1 MNQERQPGAGTG
13 PAIKHVS
20 LREIFLLFFQIG
32 ALSFGGGLVAW
43 VYREVVERRKWLTET
58 EFLGGLTLAQVLP
71 GINMTNMAVYVGQRM
86 RGVAGASIAVTGLL
100 LVPFFAVIGLVSIYA
115 QIETNPTLQS
125 FMDGVATTAVGL
137 FMSVGIKSLR
147 NSVKEVLP
155 LAIMAAIVVM
165 VGILR
170 WPLIPVILGLAP
182 LSVAL
187 AWHKGADHA
196 R

>member
-1 MNQERQPGAGTG
+1 MNQEPQPRTEHQ
-13 PAIKHVS
+13 PATAQVS
-20 LREIFLLFFQIG
+20 LREIFFLFFQIG
-32 ALSFGGGLVAW
+32 ALSFGGGLIAW
-43 VYREVVERRKWLTET
+43 VYREVVERRKWLSET

-86 RGVAGASIAVTGLL
+86 RGLAGAAVGFGGLL

-147 NSVKEVLP
+147 TSANAVLP
-155 LAIMAAIVVM
+155 VAIMAAIVVM
-165 VGILR
+165 VGLLR

-187 AWHKGADHA
+187 AWRKGGPHA
-196 R
+196 

>member
-1 MNQERQPGAGTG
+1 MNQEQQPGAETG

-20 LREIFLLFFQIG
+20 LHEIFLLFFQIG